1 MGLVRTMYW
10 NIGVIAIAIGLF
22 TTFLSGDNFRIYG
35 IILLLSGVAMIMFEY
50 CGGVRRV
57 QDFLEE
63 GEDYERF
70 LEEGEEEDEGFLE
83 AEQRKL
89 YDEERYLAEL
99 ERKKKEK
106 AEE

>member
-1 MGLVRTMYW
+1 MGIVRTMYW
-10 NIGVIAIAIGLF
+10 NIGVIAFVIGLI
-22 TTFLSGDNFRIYG
+22 TTFLEENFQIYG
-35 IILLLSGVAMIMFEY
+35 IILLLIGGTMIMFEF

-83 AEQRKL
+83 TEQRKL
-89 YDEERYLAEL
+89 DDEERYLAEL

-106 AEE
+106 GEG